1 MEPSRVPEII
11 PGVKWDLQI
20 VPQGEFSLQ
29 AAAGFGFGPTEGRP
43 PPFDG
48 CLRLAFAV
56 DGGGHAG
63 AVMRQPDPDGPVDVA
78 LTLRHHADP
87 DAALAQVA
95 RVLSLDHDGEG
106 FAEVGR
112 RDPVIGALQ
121 RAHPGQ
127 RPVLFHSPYEAA
139 AWAIIS
145 ARRSSAQ
152 GARVR
157 DALAQ
162 ELGESFALAQRT
174 LHAFP
179 QPDRLAEL
187 DPAFPGL
194 GEVKVERLRAL
205 ALVALDGALDVAR
218 LQALGP
224 EAAYVDLQSL
234 SGIGPFYAGLI
245 TLRGTGFADAM
256 LMAPEPKVLAHA
268 GRLYERGEPLD
279 LAALT
284 ALAQRWRPY
293 RTWATVLLR
302 LAGERGA
309 PVRR

>member
-1 MEPSRVPEII
+1 M
-11 PGVKWDLQI
+11 
-20 VPQGEFSLQ
+20 PQGEFSLQ

-56 DGGGHAG
+56 DGIGHAG
-63 AVMRQPDPDGPVDVA
+63 AVMRRPGDEGPVEVA
-78 LTLRHHADP
+78 LTVRNGADP

-139 AWAIIS
+139 AWAIVS
-145 ARRSSAQ
+145 ARRPSAQ

-157 DALAQ
+157 DALGQ
-162 ELGESFALAQRT
+162 ELGESFTLAGRT

-187 DPAFPGL
+187 DAGFPGL

-205 ALVALDGALDVAR
+205 ALAALDGMLDVER
-218 LQALGP
+218 LRALGP
-224 EAAYVDLQSL
+224 EAACEDLQRL

-245 TLRGTGFADAM
+245 TLRATGFADAM
-256 LMAPEPKVLAHA
+256 LMTPEPKVLAHA
-268 GRLYERGEPLD
+268 GRLYDRDGPLD
-279 LAALT
+279 LAALA
-284 ALAQRWRPY
+284 ALAERWRPY
-293 RTWATVLLR
+293 RTWAIVLLR

-309 PVRR
+309 ASVRR